1 MPASFFPASGTL
13 LQLHIYASRCINMHR
28 HTLILRVFA
37 GEGVSA
43 AVYAS
48 LTQMTPTVLLSAHY
62 ATPAVLTRL
71 SRLTEEPV
79 WRRRKGFSAPSL
91 SLFRHA
97 AEALPQPRKHA
108 ERAFPHAARSAGH
121 LHQGHER
128 AEMGLPAFS
137 FAILFCQKRVMR
149 KAYFYAFPSLA
160 ARSLRCVRASRSGA
174 TARCPPCD
182 MGADGRR
189 AYKETALSRK
199 ASGGQ
204 NHITSLWQYSGTVS
218 ATASPR
224 HANILK
230 KRLIKSIPPHA
241 CAEKQ
246 L

>member
-48 LTQMTPTVLLSAHY
+48 LTQMTTTALLSVHY
-62 ATPAVLTRL
+62 ATPTVLTRL
-71 SRLTEEPV
+71 SRLTEELV
-79 WRRRKGFSAPSL
+79 WRRRKGFPASSP

-108 ERAFPHAARSAGH
+108 ERAFPHASRPAAH

-128 AEMGLPAFS
+128 AEKGLPAFC

-149 KAYFYAFPSLA
+149 KAYIYAFPSFPAHL
-160 ARSLRCVRASRSGA
+160 RRCVRTSRSVA
-174 TARCPPCD
+174 PDRRPPCG
-182 MGADGRR
+182 MSAEGRC
-189 AYKETALSRK
+189 ATKETALSRK
-199 ASGGQ
+199 AF
-204 NHITSLWQYSGTVS
+204 
-218 ATASPR
+218 A
-224 HANILK
+224 
-230 KRLIKSIPPHA
+230 
-241 CAEKQ
+241 
-246 L
+246 

>member
-13 LQLHIYASRCINMHR
+13 LQLHIHASRCINMHR
-28 HTLILRVFA
+28 NTLILRVFA
-37 GEGVSA
+37 GGGVSA
-43 AVYAS
+43 TVYAS
-48 LTQMTPTVLLSAHY
+48 LARMTATALLSTHY

-71 SRLTEEPV
+71 FSLTEEPV

-97 AEALPQPRKHA
+97 AEALPQTRKHA

-121 LHQGHER
+121 PHGGHER
-128 AEMGLPAFS
+128 AEKGLPAFC
-137 FAILFCQKRVMR
+137 FAILFCQKRVKR

-204 NHITSLWQYSGTVS
+204 NHITSLWQYSGTAS
-218 ATASPR
+218 AAT
-224 HANILK
+224 
-230 KRLIKSIPPHA
+230 PP
-241 CAEKQ
+241 
-246 L
+246 

>member
-48 LTQMTPTVLLSAHY
+48 LTQMTPTALLSANY

-71 SRLTEEPV
+71 FSLTEEPV
-79 WRRRKGFSAPSL
+79 WYRRKGFSAPSP

-97 AEALPQPRKHA
+97 AEALPQTRKHT

-121 LHQGHER
+121 PHGGHER
-128 AEMGLPAFS
+128 AEKGLPAFC

-182 MGADGRR
+182 MGADGRC
-189 AYKETALSRK
+189 ATKETALSRK
-199 ASGGQ
+199 A
-204 NHITSLWQYSGTVS
+204 V
-218 ATASPR
+218 A
-224 HANILK
+224 
-230 KRLIKSIPPHA
+230 
-241 CAEKQ
+241 
-246 L
+246 